1 MYLHIY
7 IYIFVLLHLI
17 GTIFTMKQGSTK
29 YLPWARNFA
38 PLTTRASCHHTSLAR
53 NWTTTTGKG
62 RKHRITWSSASSLFY
77 HQSWPWQRVRGGG
90 AHNLQ
95 RISFIWSRQRGHWF
109 RVCPIISGKTTT
121 SPRLLVGDVHCLIP
135 KPDDSTN
142 FSKWNQP
149 NSGWTSDPCKCVVAG
164 WGTYHH
170 VASYMIWAELHEVL
184 F

>member
-1 MYLHIY
+1 
-7 IYIFVLLHLI
+7 
-17 GTIFTMKQGSTK
+17 MKQGSTK

-121 SPRLLVGDVHCLIP
+121 SPRLLVGDFHCLIP
-135 KPDDSTN
+135 KTGWLHKLLKMKPTK
-142 FSKWNQP
+142 FWVNQWP
-149 NSGWTSDPCKCVVAG
+149 MQMCCCGVGDLSSCRFVHDLSRITWSFVLNDPK
-164 WGTYHH
+164 
-170 VASYMIWAELHEVL
+170 
-184 F
+184 